1 MAFLNKGLTIAL
13 RDERETVLGEDEGGV
28 TEVIY
33 MYEQGLVDFVEYINA
48 TKEPIHKTVILFEAK
63 GEGIEAEVAMQ
74 WKGGNNYAESVYT
87 FANTINTHEGG
98 THEEG
103 FRDALTR
110 AVNAYAKRR
119 QPAQGG
125 QAGQQGR
132 RRAAVRR
139 RRPRG
144 AHRHRLGEDRPA
156 AVRGPDQDQA
166 RQYRGEVVRLR
177 NGLLRV

>member
-1 MAFLNKGLTIAL
+1 
-13 RDERETVLGEDEGGV
+13 
-28 TEVIY
+28 
-33 MYEQGLVDFVEYINA
+33 MYERGLVDFVEYINA
-48 TKEPIHKTVILFEAK
+48 TKEPIHKTVILFEGK

-110 AVNAYAKRR
+110 AINTYAMRR
-119 QPAQGG
+119 QPAQAG

-132 RRAAVRR
+132 RRAAVR
-139 RRPRG
+139 
-144 AHRHRLGEDRPA
+144 
-156 AVRGPDQDQA
+156 
-166 RQYRGEVVRLR
+166 
-177 NGLLRV
+177 